1 MSVTLLRAW
10 GAYEL
15 QQQQQQQHSL
25 LVPVVVQSTFTFQR
39 AEHASQD
46 FLPPL
51 RSLLDLDGRVIRVEI
66 IRLDRRYAY
75 LDTGFKSNLRFIK
88 KNLKPSQL
96 VREAP
101 VRSQAQSS
109 RQVFIACTVFSA
121 LCTSR
126 VSSCTH

>member
-1 MSVTLLRAW
+1 MSVSLLRVW

-15 QQQQQQQHSL
+15 RQQQQHTL
-25 LVPVVVQSTFTFQR
+25 LVPVVVQTTLNFQR
-39 AEHASQD
+39 ADHASQKV
-46 FLPPL
+46 LAPL

-66 IRLDRRYAY
+66 IKLDRRYAY

-101 VRSQAQSS
+101 QAPVR
-109 RQVFIACTVFSA
+109 
-121 LCTSR
+121 
-126 VSSCTH
+126 